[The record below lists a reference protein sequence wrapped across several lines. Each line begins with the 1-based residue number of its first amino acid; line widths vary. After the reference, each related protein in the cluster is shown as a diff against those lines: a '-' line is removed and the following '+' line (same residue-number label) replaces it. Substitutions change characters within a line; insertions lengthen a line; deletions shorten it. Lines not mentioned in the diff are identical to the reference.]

1 MKSAN
6 LADAPRIVAIQRK
19 VGQFGATSSAVMRHS
34 TSAVAKSRPAPST
47 FRASTYLLGPGS
59 GPTAGTSS
67 RRPTPSLHR
76 AVVGS
81 IPTAG
86 SGKAKGAGL
95 ETGAFVF
102 AGYGSAPIRCP
113 VASLPNVSYP
123 P

>member
-6 LADAPRIVAIQRK
+6 LADAPRIVAIQWK

-59 GPTAGTSS
+59 GPTTAVTSS
-67 RRPTPSLHR
+67 RRPTASLHR

-113 VASLPNVSYP
+113 VASLP
-123 P
+123 